1 MTRLEGNVG
10 KRGKTDKKTHSEIRK
25 IQFELF
31 GFRRTEQKAVT
42 ENYRR

>member
-1 MTRLEGNVG
+1 MLGKEG
-10 KRGKTDKKTHSEIRK
+10 KQIKTHSEIRK